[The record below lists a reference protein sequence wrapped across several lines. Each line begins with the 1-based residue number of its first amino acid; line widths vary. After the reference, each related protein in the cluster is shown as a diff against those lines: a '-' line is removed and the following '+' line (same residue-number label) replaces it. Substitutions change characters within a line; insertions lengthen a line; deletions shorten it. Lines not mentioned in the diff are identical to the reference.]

1 MPVNKHALIRYH
13 ALDKCFGNRFRRYYI
28 DDLIDACNE
37 AIYEFT
43 GKRDGVKRRQV
54 FADIAFME
62 SPQGWDIPLERIPD
76 GRKVYYR
83 YSKRGFTIN
92 DQPLT
97 DTEIQQLRETIVM
110 LSRFKGMPGFEW
122 MDDLLSHLEYRFY
135 AKSDPTAIIGFEQN
149 QYLQGIEYLTPLF
162 NAIVHQQVVR
172 INYQTYRGT
181 AHSWDIHPYYIKQ
194 YNSRWFLFGM
204 NDEFHTITN
213 IPLDRITKLEPTEKR
228 YIPNKDIDFSEYFS
242 DVIGV
247 TIPSDGHVEKVL
259 LRFTPERFPYVVSKP
274 LHESQRIKD
283 SEQGLIEI
291 SVIPNKELESL
302 ILSFGNQVEVLS
314 PASLRHQ
321 IKEKI
326 TDLCKK
332 YSAVQIGCTDS
343 SDLCTVETQ

>member
-1 MPVNKHALIRYH
+1 MPVNKQALIRYH

-43 GKRDGVKRRQV
+43 GKNEGVKRRQV

-97 DTEIQQLRETIVM
+97 DTEVRQLRETIMM
-110 LSRFKGMPGFEW
+110 LSRFKGMPGFGW
-122 MDDLLSHLEYRFY
+122 MDELLSHLEYRFY
-135 AKSDPTAIIGFEQN
+135 AKSNPTAIIGFEQN
-149 QYLQGIEYLTPLF
+149 QYLQGIEHLTPLF
-162 NAIVHQQVVR
+162 NAIVHQQVVH
-172 INYQTYRGT
+172 IDYHTFRGT
-181 AHSWDIHPYYIKQ
+181 AHSWNIHPYYIKQ
-194 YNSRWFLFGM
+194 YNARWFLFGL
-204 NDEFHTITN
+204 NDEYHTITN
-213 IPLDRITKLEPTEKR
+213 IPLDRIAGFEATELS
-228 YIPNKDIDFSEYFS
+228 YIPNKEIDFSEYFS

-247 TIPSDGHVEKVL
+247 TIPPDGRVEKVL
-259 LRFTPERFPYVVSKP
+259 LRFAAERFPYVVSKP
-274 LHESQRIKD
+274 LHESQRVKD
-283 SEQGLIEI
+283 REQGLIEI
-291 SVIPNKELESL
+291 SVIPNRELESL

-332 YSAVQIGCTDS
+332 YSAVQIDCTDS